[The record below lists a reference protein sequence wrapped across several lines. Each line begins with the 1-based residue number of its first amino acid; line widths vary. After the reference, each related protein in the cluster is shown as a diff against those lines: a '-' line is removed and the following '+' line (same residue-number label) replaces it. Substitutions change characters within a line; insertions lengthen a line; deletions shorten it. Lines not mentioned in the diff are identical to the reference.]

1 MDYQRGLSAGTI
13 NRSQEE
19 EIKEFFKDVQ
29 SVLQPVQVRNPYAT
43 QLIIPDT
50 VFKPLRT
57 NAHYLNFIEVITF
70 YCQWQR
76 PKKKDPNTGEEYI
89 ETTLEDIAAA
99 NQLLKEV
106 LLVKSDELT
115 KGCRDFFERLKH
127 HLNQENK
134 KTFYS
139 QEVRLPLRMSPNNL
153 KYYLSILARYH
164 LVKIIG
170 GHPRK
175 KGYEYEITSSEEYK
189 ELQDQLSNALDKAL
203 EKIKACAEQSRS
215 TG

>member
-1 MDYQRGLSAGTI
+1 MNYQRNLSAGTI

-29 SVLQPVQVRNPYAT
+29 SVLQPVQVRNPYAPK
-43 QLIIPDT
+43 LIIPET

-57 NAHYLNFIEVITF
+57 NVHYLNFIEVITF
-70 YCQWQR
+70 YKQYQR
-76 PKKKDPNTGEEYI
+76 EIKTDQSGVRYI
-89 ETTLEDIAAA
+89 ETTLEDIEEA
-99 NQLLKEV
+99 NQLLKDV

-153 KYYLSILARYH
+153 KYYLSILIRYH

-175 KGYEYEITSSEEYK
+175 KGYEYEIMSNEEYK
-189 ELQDQLSNALDKAL
+189 ELQNQLSNALDTAL
-203 EKIKACAEQSRS
+203 AKIKACAEQSRS
-215 TG
+215 AG